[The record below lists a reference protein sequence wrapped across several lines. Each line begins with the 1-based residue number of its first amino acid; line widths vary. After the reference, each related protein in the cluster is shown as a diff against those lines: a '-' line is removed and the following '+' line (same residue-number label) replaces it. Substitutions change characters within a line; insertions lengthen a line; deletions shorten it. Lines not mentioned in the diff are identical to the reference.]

1 MTSQTSRIS
10 KSNNTHIRDIKEATP
25 KQVKNKDGV
34 ADKSKGS
41 QNCEHHKC
49 NKNMANTKL
58 HPAEQ
63 YAQQVRNKEILTCE
77 LVQLAVERYYRDQDN
92 AFDKGWYF
100 DRKAAV
106 RAITFIERL
115 KHTKGEWAGQRFRL
129 EPWQQ
134 FIIWNIF
141 GWKNADGTRRFRY
154 AYIEIARKNGK
165 TALSAG
171 IGLYMLFADGEARPE
186 VYSAATVK
194 DQAKICFSDAVEI
207 VKATDLK
214 NYLTPY
220 RNSIVYELKGGMMK
234 PLSSDYGTHDGLNPS
249 CGIIDEFHAH
259 KDSGMFDVIKSAFGA
274 RRQPLMFII
283 TTAGFNK
290 NGACYAYRDN
300 VVKVLRGVNSD
311 DTLFGIIYTLDDQ
324 SEWDNPKMWI
334 KSNPNLGVSLSVDY
348 LADQVTDAKNR
359 PEAVR
364 NVMTKN
370 VNLWVDA
377 EKTWI
382 LDEAWMRCCGEMSV
396 DDLAGCECWGG
407 LDLSNISDITAY
419 VLLFHER
426 DRFQLLPF
434 FWIPK
439 EKMLEKIRKE
449 NINYDLWVQAG
460 YVKVTEGNVI
470 DYDFVKADILS
481 IVSRYDLK
489 SSAYDRWN
497 SSQTI
502 IDLQNEGMECN
513 PFGQG
518 YGSMS
523 APSKEFEKLV
533 LSGRIEHFGNPVLR
547 WMLASTVIKTDPAGN
562 IKPDKEKSVQKI
574 DGIVASIM
582 ALGEWMT
589 AQAAEEND
597 PYSKRGMLSFN
608 E

>member
-1 MTSQTSRIS
+1 MT
-10 KSNNTHIRDIKEATP
+10 A
-25 KQVKNKDGV
+25 VKKY
-34 ADKSKGS
+34 
-41 QNCEHHKC
+41 
-49 NKNMANTKL
+49 
-58 HPAEQ
+58 PAEL
-63 YAQQVRNKEILTCE
+63 YAEQVRSGEILVCE
-77 LVQLAVERYYRDQDN
+77 YVRLAVERYYADLDRALDKGRY
-92 AFDKGWYF
+92 FDK
-100 DRKAAV
+100 KAAM
-106 RAITFIERL
+106 RAIHFIEKL

-134 FIIWNIF
+134 FVLWNIF

-154 AYIEIARKNGK
+154 VYIEIARKNGK

-171 IGLYMLFADGEARPE
+171 IGLYMLFADGESRPE

-283 TTAGFNK
+283 TTAGFDK
-290 NGACYAYRDN
+290 SGVCYAYREN
-300 VVKVLRGVNSD
+300 IIKVLRGVNED
-311 DTLFGIIYTLDDQ
+311 DSLFGIIYTLDDK
-324 SEWDNPKMWI
+324 SEWDDPKMWI
-334 KSNPNLGVSLSVDY
+334 KANPNLGVSLSADY
-348 LADQVTDAKNR
+348 LADQVKDAKNR

-370 VNLWVDA
+370 VDLWVDA
-377 EKTWI
+377 ERTWI
-382 LDEAWMRCCGEMSV
+382 LDDVWQKCIGTTDPA
-396 DDLAGCECWGG
+396 DLKGCACWGG
-407 LDLSNISDITAY
+407 LDLSNVSDITAY
-419 VLLFHER
+419 VLLFHEN
-426 DRFQLLPF
+426 DRFQLLPH
-434 FWIPK
+434 FWIPE
-439 EKMLEKIRKE
+439 EKMLEKVRKE
-449 NINYDLWVQAG
+449 NINYDKWVAKG
-460 YVKVTEGNVI
+460 YVTVTPGNVI
-470 DYDFVKADILS
+470 DYDFVKADILR
-481 IVSRYDLK
+481 IVADYDLRT
-489 SSAYDRWN
+489 SAYDRWN

-523 APSKEFEKLV
+523 APTKEFEKLV
-533 LSGRIEHFGNPVLR
+533 LTGKIEHFGNPVLR
-547 WMLASTVIKTDPAGN
+547 WMLASTLVKTDPAGN
-562 IKPDKEKSVQKI
+562 IKPDKEKSTQKI
-574 DGIVASIM
+574 DGIVAAIM

-589 AQAAEEND
+589 AQADDESNPYEN
-597 PYSKRGMLSFN
+597 RGLLTL
-608 E
+608 

>member
-1 MTSQTSRIS
+1 M
-10 KSNNTHIRDIKEATP
+10 AV
-25 KQVKNKDGV
+25 VKKY
-34 ADKSKGS
+34 
-41 QNCEHHKC
+41 
-49 NKNMANTKL
+49 
-58 HPAEQ
+58 PAEL
-63 YAQQVRNKEILTCE
+63 YAEQVRSGEILVCE
-77 LVQLAVERYYRDQDN
+77 YVRLAVERYYADLDR
-92 AFDKGWYF
+92 ALDKGWYF
-100 DRKAAV
+100 DKKAAM
-106 RAITFIERL
+106 RAIRFIEKL

-134 FIIWNIF
+134 FVLWNIF

-171 IGLYMLFADGEARPE
+171 IGLYMLFADGESRPE

-220 RNSIVYELKGGMMK
+220 RNSIVYELKGGTMK

-283 TTAGFNK
+283 TTAGFDK
-290 NGACYAYRDN
+290 SGVCYAYREN
-300 VVKVLRGVNSD
+300 VIKVLRGVNED
-311 DTLFGIIYTLDDQ
+311 DSLFGIIYTLDDK
-324 SEWDNPKMWI
+324 SEWDDPKMWI
-334 KSNPNLGVSLSVDY
+334 KANPNLGVSLSADY
-348 LADQVTDAKNR
+348 LADQVKDAKNR

-370 VNLWVDA
+370 VDLWVDA
-377 EKTWI
+377 ERTWI
-382 LDEAWMRCCGEMSV
+382 LDDVWLKCIGTTDPA
-396 DDLAGCECWGG
+396 DLKGCACWGG
-407 LDLSNISDITAY
+407 LDLSNVSDITAY
-419 VLLFHER
+419 VLLFHEN
-426 DRFQLLPF
+426 DRFQLLPH
-434 FWIPK
+434 FWIPE

-449 NINYDLWVQAG
+449 NINYDKWAAEG
-460 YVKVTEGNVI
+460 YVTVTPGNVI
-470 DYDFVKADILS
+470 DYDFVKADILR
-481 IVSRYDLK
+481 IVADYDLRT
-489 SSAYDRWN
+489 SAYDRWN

-523 APSKEFEKLV
+523 APAKEFEKLV
-533 LSGRIEHFGNPVLR
+533 LTGKIEHFGNPVLR
-547 WMLASTVIKTDPAGN
+547 WMLASTLVKTDPAGN
-562 IKPDKEKSVQKI
+562 IKPDKEKSTQKI

-589 AQAAEEND
+589 AQADDESNPYEN
-597 PYSKRGMLSFN
+597 RGLLTL
-608 E
+608 

>member
-1 MTSQTSRIS
+1 
-10 KSNNTHIRDIKEATP
+10 
-25 KQVKNKDGV
+25 
-34 ADKSKGS
+34 
-41 QNCEHHKC
+41 
-49 NKNMANTKL
+49 MAETKL
-58 HPAEQ
+58 HPAET
-63 YAQQVRNKEILTCE
+63 YAQQVRTGNILTCE
-77 LVQLAVERYYRDQDN
+77 FVQLAVDRYYRDMDN
-92 AFDKGWYF
+92 ALDKGWYF
-100 DRKAAV
+100 DRKAAQ
-106 RAITFIERL
+106 RAISFIERL
-115 KHTKGEWAGQRFRL
+115 KHTKGQWAGLRFKL

-141 GWKNADGTRRFRY
+141 GWKMADGTRRFRY
-154 AYIEIARKNGK
+154 AYVEIARKNGK

-171 IGLYMLFADGEARPE
+171 IGLYMLFADGESRPE

-194 DQAKICFSDAVEI
+194 DQARICFSDAVEI

-274 RRQPLMFII
+274 RKQPLMFII

-290 NGACYAYRDN
+290 AGACYAYRDN
-300 VVKVLRGVNSD
+300 VIKILRGINED
-311 DTLFGIIYTLDDQ
+311 DTLFGIIYTMDANED
-324 SEWDNPKMWI
+324 WDNPQMWI
-334 KSNPNLGVSLSVDY
+334 KSNPNLGVSLFPNY
-348 LADQVTDAKNR
+348 LEDQVNDAKNR

-382 LDEAWMRCCGEMSV
+382 LDDAWMKCVGTTEIE
-396 DDLAGCECWGG
+396 DLRGCECWGG
-407 LDLSNISDITAY
+407 LDLSNVSDITAF
-419 VLLFHER
+419 VLIFHEN
-426 DRFQLLPF
+426 DKFQLLPF
-434 FWIPK
+434 FWIPE

-449 NINYDLWVQAG
+449 NINYDLWVKAG
-460 YVKVTEGNVI
+460 FVKVTSGNVL
-470 DYDFVKADILS
+470 DYEFVKADILQ
-481 IVSRYDLK
+481 IVEIYDLQ

-533 LSGRIEHFGNPVLR
+533 LSEKIEHFGNPVLR
-547 WMLASTVIKTDPAGN
+547 WMLSSTLIKTDPAGN

-589 AQAAEEND
+589 AQAEDDND

-608 E
+608 D

>member
-1 MTSQTSRIS
+1 M
-10 KSNNTHIRDIKEATP
+10 AA
-25 KQVKNKDGV
+25 VKKY
-34 ADKSKGS
+34 
-41 QNCEHHKC
+41 
-49 NKNMANTKL
+49 
-58 HPAEQ
+58 PAEL
-63 YAQQVRNKEILTCE
+63 YAEQVRSGEILVCE
-77 LVQLAVERYYRDQDN
+77 YVRLAVERYYADLNR
-92 AFDKGWYF
+92 ALDKGWYF
-100 DRKAAV
+100 DKKAAM
-106 RAITFIERL
+106 RAIRFIEKL

-134 FIIWNIF
+134 FVLWNIF

-171 IGLYMLFADGEARPE
+171 IGLYMLFADGESRPE

-220 RNSIVYELKGGMMK
+220 RNSIVYELKGGTMK

-283 TTAGFNK
+283 TTAGFDK
-290 NGACYAYRDN
+290 SGVCYAYREN
-300 VVKVLRGVNSD
+300 VIKVLHGVNED
-311 DTLFGIIYTLDDQ
+311 DSLFGIIYTLDDK
-324 SEWDNPKMWI
+324 SEWDDPKMWI
-334 KSNPNLGVSLSVDY
+334 KANPNLGVSLSADY
-348 LADQVTDAKNR
+348 LADQVKDAKNR

-370 VNLWVDA
+370 VDLWVDA
-377 EKTWI
+377 ERTWI
-382 LDEAWMRCCGEMSV
+382 LDDAWQKCIGTT
-396 DDLAGCECWGG
+396 DPADLKGCACWGG
-407 LDLSNISDITAY
+407 LDLSNVSDITAY
-419 VLLFHER
+419 VLLFHEN
-426 DRFQLLPF
+426 DRFQLLPH
-434 FWIPK
+434 FWIPE
-439 EKMLEKIRKE
+439 EKMLEKVRKE
-449 NINYDLWVQAG
+449 NINYDKWVAEG
-460 YVKVTEGNVI
+460 YVTVTPGNVI
-470 DYDFVKADILS
+470 DYDFVKADILR
-481 IVSRYDLK
+481 IVADYDLRT
-489 SSAYDRWN
+489 SAYDRWN

-523 APSKEFEKLV
+523 APTKEFEKLV
-533 LSGRIEHFGNPVLR
+533 LTGKIEHFGNPVLR
-547 WMLASTVIKTDPAGN
+547 WMLASTLVKTDPAGN
-562 IKPDKEKSVQKI
+562 IKPDKEKSTQKI
-574 DGIVASIM
+574 DGIVTAIM

-589 AQAAEEND
+589 AQADDESNPYEN
-597 PYSKRGMLSFN
+597 RGLLTL
-608 E
+608 

>member
-1 MTSQTSRIS
+1 M
-10 KSNNTHIRDIKEATP
+10 AV
-25 KQVKNKDGV
+25 VKKY
-34 ADKSKGS
+34 
-41 QNCEHHKC
+41 
-49 NKNMANTKL
+49 
-58 HPAEQ
+58 PAEL
-63 YAQQVRNKEILTCE
+63 YAEQVRSGEILVCE
-77 LVQLAVERYYRDQDN
+77 YVRLAVERYYADLDR
-92 AFDKGWYF
+92 ALDKGWYF
-100 DRKAAV
+100 DKKAAM
-106 RAITFIERL
+106 RAIHFIEKL

-134 FIIWNIF
+134 FVLWNIF

-171 IGLYMLFADGEARPE
+171 IGLYMLFADGESRPE

-220 RNSIVYELKGGMMK
+220 RNSIVYELKGGTMK

-290 NGACYAYRDN
+290 SGACYAYREN
-300 VVKVLRGVNSD
+300 VIKVLRGVNED
-311 DTLFGIIYTLDDQ
+311 DSLFGIIYTLDDK
-324 SEWDNPKMWI
+324 SEWEDPKMWI
-334 KSNPNLGVSLSVDY
+334 KANPNLGVSLSADY
-348 LADQVTDAKNR
+348 LADQVKDAKNR

-370 VNLWVDA
+370 VDLWVDA
-377 EKTWI
+377 ERTWI
-382 LDEAWMRCCGEMSV
+382 LDDVWLKCIGTTDPA
-396 DDLAGCECWGG
+396 DLKGCACWGG
-407 LDLSNISDITAY
+407 LDLSNVSDITAY
-419 VLLFHER
+419 VLLFHKN
-426 DRFQLLPF
+426 DRFQLLPH
-434 FWIPK
+434 FWIPE

-449 NINYDLWVQAG
+449 NINYDKWAAEG
-460 YVKVTEGNVI
+460 YVTVTPGNVI
-470 DYDFVKADILS
+470 DYDFVKADILR
-481 IVSRYDLK
+481 IVADYDLRI
-489 SSAYDRWN
+489 SAYDRWN

-523 APSKEFEKLV
+523 APTKEFEKLV
-533 LSGRIEHFGNPVLR
+533 LTGKIEHFGNPVLR
-547 WMLASTVIKTDPAGN
+547 WMLASTLVKTDPAGN
-562 IKPDKEKSVQKI
+562 IKPDKEKSTQKI

-589 AQAAEEND
+589 AQTND
-597 PYSKRGMLSFN
+597 ESNPYETRGLLTL
-608 E
+608 

>member
-1 MTSQTSRIS
+1 M
-10 KSNNTHIRDIKEATP
+10 AA
-25 KQVKNKDGV
+25 VKKY
-34 ADKSKGS
+34 
-41 QNCEHHKC
+41 
-49 NKNMANTKL
+49 
-58 HPAEQ
+58 PAEL
-63 YAQQVRNKEILTCE
+63 YAEQVRSGESLVCE
-77 LVQLAVERYYRDQDN
+77 YVRLAVERYYADLDR
-92 AFDKGWYF
+92 ALDKGWYF
-100 DRKAAV
+100 DKKAAM
-106 RAITFIERL
+106 RAIRFIEKL

-134 FIIWNIF
+134 FVLWNIF

-171 IGLYMLFADGEARPE
+171 IGLYMLFADGESRPE

-220 RNSIVYELKGGMMK
+220 RNSIVYELKGGTMK

-283 TTAGFNK
+283 TTAGFDK
-290 NGACYAYRDN
+290 SGVCYAYREN
-300 VVKVLRGVNSD
+300 VIKVLRGVNED
-311 DTLFGIIYTLDDQ
+311 DSLFGIIYTLDDK
-324 SEWDNPKMWI
+324 SEWDDPKMWI
-334 KSNPNLGVSLSVDY
+334 KANPNLGVSLSADY
-348 LADQVTDAKNR
+348 LADQVKDAKNR

-370 VNLWVDA
+370 ADLWVDA
-377 EKTWI
+377 ERTWI
-382 LDEAWMRCCGEMSV
+382 LDDAWQKCIGTTAPA
-396 DDLAGCECWGG
+396 DLKGCACWGG
-407 LDLSNISDITAY
+407 LDLSNVSDITAY
-419 VLLFHER
+419 VLLFHEN
-426 DRFQLLPF
+426 DRFQLLPH
-434 FWIPK
+434 FWIPE

-449 NINYDLWVQAG
+449 NINYDKWAAEG
-460 YVKVTEGNVI
+460 YVTVTPGNVI
-470 DYDFVKADILS
+470 DYDFVKADILR
-481 IVSRYDLK
+481 IVADYDLRT
-489 SSAYDRWN
+489 SAYDRWN

-523 APSKEFEKLV
+523 APTKEFEKLV
-533 LSGRIEHFGNPVLR
+533 LTGKIEHFGNPVLR
-547 WMLASTVIKTDPAGN
+547 WMLASTLVKTDPAGN
-562 IKPDKEKSVQKI
+562 IKPDKEKSTQKI
-574 DGIVASIM
+574 DGIVAAIM

-589 AQAAEEND
+589 AQANDESNPYEN
-597 PYSKRGMLSFN
+597 RGLLTL
-608 E
+608 

>member
-1 MTSQTSRIS
+1 M
-10 KSNNTHIRDIKEATP
+10 AA
-25 KQVKNKDGV
+25 VKKY
-34 ADKSKGS
+34 
-41 QNCEHHKC
+41 
-49 NKNMANTKL
+49 
-58 HPAEQ
+58 PAEL
-63 YAQQVRNKEILTCE
+63 YAEQVRSGEILVCE
-77 LVQLAVERYYRDQDN
+77 YVRLAVERYYADFDRALDRGQY
-92 AFDKGWYF
+92 FDK
-100 DRKAAV
+100 KAAM
-106 RAITFIERL
+106 RAIRFIEKL

-134 FIIWNIF
+134 FVLWNIF

-171 IGLYMLFADGEARPE
+171 IGLYMLFADGESRPE

-220 RNSIVYELKGGMMK
+220 RNSIVYELKGGTMK

-283 TTAGFNK
+283 TTAGFDK
-290 NGACYAYRDN
+290 SGVCYAYREN
-300 VVKVLRGVNSD
+300 VIKVLRGVNED
-311 DTLFGIIYTLDDQ
+311 DSLFGIIYTLDDK
-324 SEWDNPKMWI
+324 SEWDDPKMWI
-334 KSNPNLGVSLSVDY
+334 KANPNLGVSLSADY
-348 LADQVTDAKNR
+348 LADQVKDAKNR

-370 VNLWVDA
+370 VDLWVDA
-377 EKTWI
+377 ERTWI
-382 LDEAWMRCCGEMSV
+382 LDDVWQKCIGTTAPAN
-396 DDLAGCECWGG
+396 LKGCACWGG
-407 LDLSNISDITAY
+407 LDLSNVSDITAY
-419 VLLFHER
+419 VLLFHES
-426 DRFQLLPF
+426 DRFQLLPH
-434 FWIPK
+434 FWIPE

-449 NINYDLWVQAG
+449 NINYDKWVAEG
-460 YVKVTEGNVI
+460 YVTVTPGNVI
-470 DYDFVKADILS
+470 DYDFVKADILR
-481 IVSRYDLK
+481 IVADYDLRT
-489 SSAYDRWN
+489 SAYDRWN

-523 APSKEFEKLV
+523 APTKEFEKLV
-533 LSGRIEHFGNPVLR
+533 LTGKIEHFGNPVLR
-547 WMLASTVIKTDPAGN
+547 WMLASTLVKTDPAGN
-562 IKPDKEKSVQKI
+562 IKPDKEKSTQKI

-589 AQAAEEND
+589 AQADDESNPYEN
-597 PYSKRGMLSFN
+597 RGLLTL
-608 E
+608 

>member
-1 MTSQTSRIS
+1 MT
-10 KSNNTHIRDIKEATP
+10 A
-25 KQVKNKDGV
+25 VKKY
-34 ADKSKGS
+34 
-41 QNCEHHKC
+41 
-49 NKNMANTKL
+49 
-58 HPAEQ
+58 PAEL
-63 YAQQVRNKEILTCE
+63 YAEQVRSGEILVCE
-77 LVQLAVERYYRDQDN
+77 YVRLAVERYYADLDRALDMGRY
-92 AFDKGWYF
+92 FDK
-100 DRKAAV
+100 KAAM
-106 RAITFIERL
+106 RAIRFIEKL

-134 FIIWNIF
+134 FVLWNIF

-171 IGLYMLFADGEARPE
+171 IGLYMLFADGESRPE

-220 RNSIVYELKGGMMK
+220 RNSIVYELKGGTMK

-283 TTAGFNK
+283 TTAGFDK
-290 NGACYAYRDN
+290 SGVCYAYREN
-300 VVKVLRGVNSD
+300 VIKVLRGVNED
-311 DTLFGIIYTLDDQ
+311 DSLFGIIYTLDDK
-324 SEWDNPKMWI
+324 SEWDDPKMWI
-334 KSNPNLGVSLSVDY
+334 KANPNLGVSLSADY
-348 LADQVTDAKNR
+348 LADQVKDAKNR

-370 VNLWVDA
+370 VDLWVDA
-377 EKTWI
+377 ERTWI
-382 LDEAWMRCCGEMSV
+382 LDDAWQKCIGTT
-396 DDLAGCECWGG
+396 DPADLKGCACWGG
-407 LDLSNISDITAY
+407 LDLSNVSDITAY
-419 VLLFHER
+419 VLLFHEN
-426 DRFQLLPF
+426 DRFQLLPH
-434 FWIPK
+434 FWIPE

-449 NINYDLWVQAG
+449 NINYDKWAAEG
-460 YVKVTEGNVI
+460 YVTVTPGNVI
-470 DYDFVKADILS
+470 DYDFVKADILR
-481 IVSRYDLK
+481 IVADYDLRT
-489 SSAYDRWN
+489 SAYDRWN

-523 APSKEFEKLV
+523 APTKEFEKLV
-533 LSGRIEHFGNPVLR
+533 LTGKIEHFGNPVLR
-547 WMLASTVIKTDPAGN
+547 WMLASTLVKTDPAGN
-562 IKPDKEKSVQKI
+562 IKPDKEKSTQKI

-589 AQAAEEND
+589 AQANDESNPYEN
-597 PYSKRGMLSFN
+597 RGLLTL
-608 E
+608 

>member
-1 MTSQTSRIS
+1 MTV
-10 KSNNTHIRDIKEATP
+10 IK
-25 KQVKNKDGV
+25 KY
-34 ADKSKGS
+34 
-41 QNCEHHKC
+41 
-49 NKNMANTKL
+49 
-58 HPAEQ
+58 PAEL
-63 YAQQVRNKEILTCE
+63 YAERVRDGEILACE
-77 LVQLAVERYYRDQDN
+77 YVQLAVRRYTADLDN
-92 AFDKGWYF
+92 ALDKGWYF
-100 DRKAAV
+100 DKKAAM
-106 RAITFIERL
+106 RAINFIEKL

-134 FIIWNIF
+134 FVLCNIF

-171 IGLYMLFADGEARPE
+171 VGLYMLFADGESRPE

-194 DQAKICFSDAVEI
+194 DQAKICFSDAVAI

-220 RNSIVYELKGGMMK
+220 RNSIVYESKGGTFK

-290 NGACYAYRDN
+290 SGACYAYREN
-300 VVKVLRGVNSD
+300 VIKVLRGVNED
-311 DTLFGIIYTLDDQ
+311 DSLFGIIYTLD
-324 SEWDNPKMWI
+324 SKEEWDDPKMWI
-334 KSNPNLGVSLSVDY
+334 KSNPNLGVSLSADY
-348 LADQVTDAKNR
+348 LADQVKDAKNR

-377 EKTWI
+377 ERTWI
-382 LDEAWMRCCGEMSV
+382 LDDAWQKCAGTTAPA
-396 DDLAGCECWGG
+396 DLKGCACWGG
-407 LDLSNISDITAY
+407 LDLSNVSDITAY
-419 VLLFHER
+419 VLLFHEN
-426 DRFQLLPF
+426 DRFQLLPH
-434 FWIPK
+434 FWIPE

-449 NINYDLWVQAG
+449 NINYDRWVADG
-460 YVKVTEGNVI
+460 YVTVTPGNVI
-470 DYDFVKADILS
+470 DYDFVKADILR
-481 IVSRYDLK
+481 IVADYDLHT
-489 SSAYDRWN
+489 SAYDRWN

-523 APSKEFEKLV
+523 APTKEFEKLV
-533 LSGRIEHFGNPVLR
+533 LTEKVEHFGNPVLR
-547 WMLASTVIKTDPAGN
+547 WMLSSTVVKSDPAGN
-562 IKPDKEKSVQKI
+562 IKPDKEKSTQKI
-574 DGIVASIM
+574 DGIVAAIM

-589 AQAAEEND
+589 AQADDESNPYEN
-597 PYSKRGMLSFN
+597 RGLLTL
-608 E
+608 

>member
-1 MTSQTSRIS
+1 MATQ
-10 KSNNTHIRDIKEATP
+10 KKHIAETY
-25 KQVKNKDGV
+25 
-34 ADKSKGS
+34 
-41 QNCEHHKC
+41 
-49 NKNMANTKL
+49 
-58 HPAEQ
+58 AEQ
-63 YAQQVRNKEILTCE
+63 VLSGKILTCE
-77 LVQLAVERYYRDQDN
+77 FVQLAVKRYHSDFEI
-92 AFDKGWYF
+92 ALEKGWHF
-100 DRKAAV
+100 DRKAAA
-106 RAITFIERL
+106 RAIKFIESL
-115 KHTKGEWAGQRFRL
+115 KHTKGVWAGQKFIL

-141 GWKNADGTRRFRY
+141 GWKLADGTRRFRY
-154 AYIEIARKNGK
+154 VYIEIARKNGK

-171 IGLYMLFADGEARPE
+171 IGLYMLFADGESRPE

-194 DQAKICFSDAVEI
+194 DQAKICFADAVEI

-214 NYLTPY
+214 NYLSPF
-220 RNSIVYELKGGMMK
+220 RNSIVYELKGGQFK

-300 VVKVLRGVNSD
+300 VIKVLRDVNQD
-311 DTLFGIIYTLDDQ
+311 DTLFGMIYTLDQ
-324 SEWDNPKMWI
+324 NEEWDNPKMWI

-348 LADQVTDAKNR
+348 LAGEIKDAKNR

-382 LDEAWMRCCGEMSV
+382 MDEVWQKCDGKTVLA
-396 DDLAGCECWGG
+396 DLQSCDCRGG
-407 LDLSNISDITAY
+407 LDLSNVSDITAF
-419 VLLFHER
+419 VLLFNEN

-434 FWIPK
+434 FWIPQ

-449 NINYDLWVQAG
+449 NINYDHWVRQG
-460 YVKVTEGNVI
+460 FVKVTPGNI
-470 DYDFVKADILS
+470 TDYDFVKADILK
-481 IVSRYDLK
+481 IAADYNLK
-489 SSAYDRWN
+489 STAYDRWN

-502 IDLQNEGMECN
+502 IDLSNEGLTFN

-523 APSKEFEKLV
+523 APTKQFEALV
-533 LSGRIEHFGNPVLR
+533 LSGQLEHFGNPVLR
-547 WMLASTVIKTDPAGN
+547 WMLSSTLVKTDPAGN

-589 AQAAEEND
+589 DQAND
-597 PYSKRGMLSFN
+597 DSNPYNDRGLLTL
-608 E
+608 

>member
-1 MTSQTSRIS
+1 M
-10 KSNNTHIRDIKEATP
+10 AA
-25 KQVKNKDGV
+25 VKKY
-34 ADKSKGS
+34 
-41 QNCEHHKC
+41 
-49 NKNMANTKL
+49 
-58 HPAEQ
+58 PAEF
-63 YAQQVRNKEILTCE
+63 YAEQVRSGAILVCE
-77 LVQLAVERYYRDQDN
+77 YVRLAVERYYADLDRVLDEGRY
-92 AFDKGWYF
+92 FDK
-100 DRKAAV
+100 KAAM
-106 RAITFIERL
+106 RAIHFIEKL

-134 FIIWNIF
+134 FVLWNIF

-171 IGLYMLFADGEARPE
+171 IGLYMLFADGESRPE

-220 RNSIVYELKGGMMK
+220 RNSIVYELKGGTMK

-274 RRQPLMFII
+274 RRQPLMFVI

-290 NGACYAYRDN
+290 SGACYAYREN
-300 VVKVLRGVNSD
+300 VIKVLRGVNED
-311 DTLFGIIYTLDDQ
+311 DSLFGIIYTLDDK
-324 SEWDNPKMWI
+324 SEWDDPKMWI
-334 KSNPNLGVSLSVDY
+334 KANPNLGVSLSADY
-348 LADQVTDAKNR
+348 LADQVKDAKNR

-370 VNLWVDA
+370 VDLWVDA
-377 EKTWI
+377 ERTWI
-382 LDEAWMRCCGEMSV
+382 LDDAWQKCIGTTAPA
-396 DDLAGCECWGG
+396 DLKGCACWGG
-407 LDLSNISDITAY
+407 LDLSNVSDITAY
-419 VLLFHER
+419 VLLFHEN
-426 DRFQLLPF
+426 DRFQLLPH
-434 FWIPK
+434 FWIPE
-439 EKMLEKIRKE
+439 EKMREKIRKE
-449 NINYDLWVQAG
+449 NINYDKWVAEG
-460 YVKVTEGNVI
+460 YVTVTPGNVI
-470 DYDFVKADILS
+470 DYDFVKADILR
-481 IVSRYDLK
+481 IVADYDLRT
-489 SSAYDRWN
+489 SAYDRWN

-523 APSKEFEKLV
+523 APTKEFEKLV
-533 LSGRIEHFGNPVLR
+533 LTGKIEHFGNPVLR
-547 WMLASTVIKTDPAGN
+547 WMLASTLVKTDPAGN
-562 IKPDKEKSVQKI
+562 IKPDKEKSTQKI
-574 DGIVASIM
+574 DGIVAAIM

-589 AQAAEEND
+589 AQANDERNPYEN
-597 PYSKRGMLSFN
+597 RGLLTL
-608 E
+608 

>member
-1 MTSQTSRIS
+1 MV
-10 KSNNTHIRDIKEATP
+10 A
-25 KQVKNKDGV
+25 VKKY
-34 ADKSKGS
+34 
-41 QNCEHHKC
+41 
-49 NKNMANTKL
+49 
-58 HPAEQ
+58 PAEL
-63 YAQQVRNKEILTCE
+63 YAEQVRSGEILVCE
-77 LVQLAVERYYRDQDN
+77 YVRLAVERYYADLDRALDKGRY
-92 AFDKGWYF
+92 FDK
-100 DRKAAV
+100 KAAM
-106 RAITFIERL
+106 RAIHFIEKL

-134 FIIWNIF
+134 FVLWNIF

-171 IGLYMLFADGEARPE
+171 IGLYMLFADGESRPE

-220 RNSIVYELKGGMMK
+220 RNSIVYELKGGTMK

-274 RRQPLMFII
+274 RRQPLMFVI

-290 NGACYAYRDN
+290 SGACYAYREN
-300 VVKVLRGVNSD
+300 VIKVLRGVNED
-311 DTLFGIIYTLDDQ
+311 DSLFGIIYTLDDK
-324 SEWDNPKMWI
+324 SEWDDPKMWI
-334 KSNPNLGVSLSVDY
+334 KANPNLGVSLSADY
-348 LADQVTDAKNR
+348 LADQVKDAKNR

-370 VNLWVDA
+370 VDLWVDA
-377 EKTWI
+377 ERTWI
-382 LDEAWMRCCGEMSV
+382 LDDAWLKCIGTT
-396 DDLAGCECWGG
+396 DPADLKGCACWGG
-407 LDLSNISDITAY
+407 LDLSNVSDITAY
-419 VLLFHER
+419 VLLFHEN
-426 DRFQLLPF
+426 DRFQLLPH
-434 FWIPK
+434 FWIPE
-439 EKMLEKIRKE
+439 EKMLEKVRKE
-449 NINYDLWVQAG
+449 NINYDKWVAEG
-460 YVKVTEGNVI
+460 YVTVTPGNVI
-470 DYDFVKADILS
+470 DYDFVKADILR
-481 IVSRYDLK
+481 IIADYDLRT
-489 SSAYDRWN
+489 SAYDRWN

-523 APSKEFEKLV
+523 APTKEFEKLV
-533 LSGRIEHFGNPVLR
+533 LTGKIEHFGNPVLR
-547 WMLASTVIKTDPAGN
+547 WMLASTLVKTDPAGN
-562 IKPDKEKSVQKI
+562 IKPDKEKSTQKI

-589 AQAAEEND
+589 AQADDESNPYEN
-597 PYSKRGMLSFN
+597 RGLLTL
-608 E
+608 

>member
-1 MTSQTSRIS
+1 M
-10 KSNNTHIRDIKEATP
+10 AA
-25 KQVKNKDGV
+25 VKKY
-34 ADKSKGS
+34 
-41 QNCEHHKC
+41 
-49 NKNMANTKL
+49 
-58 HPAEQ
+58 PAEL
-63 YAQQVRNKEILTCE
+63 YAEQVRSGEILVCE
-77 LVQLAVERYYRDQDN
+77 YVRLAVERYYADLDR
-92 AFDKGWYF
+92 ALDKGWYF
-100 DRKAAV
+100 DKKAAM
-106 RAITFIERL
+106 RAIRFIEKL

-134 FIIWNIF
+134 FVLWNIF

-154 AYIEIARKNGK
+154 VYIEIARKNGK

-171 IGLYMLFADGEARPE
+171 IGLYMLFADGESRPE

-220 RNSIVYELKGGMMK
+220 RNSIVYELKGGTMK

-283 TTAGFNK
+283 TTAGFDK
-290 NGACYAYRDN
+290 SGVCYAYREN
-300 VVKVLRGVNSD
+300 VIKVLRGVNED
-311 DTLFGIIYTLDDQ
+311 DSLFGIIYTLDDK
-324 SEWDNPKMWI
+324 SEWDDPKMWI
-334 KSNPNLGVSLSVDY
+334 KANPNLGVSLSADY
-348 LADQVTDAKNR
+348 LADQVKDAKNR

-370 VNLWVDA
+370 VDLWVDA
-377 EKTWI
+377 ERTWI
-382 LDEAWMRCCGEMSV
+382 LDDAWQKCIGTTAPA
-396 DDLAGCECWGG
+396 DLKGCACWGG
-407 LDLSNISDITAY
+407 LDLSNVSDITAY
-419 VLLFHER
+419 VLLFHEN
-426 DRFQLLPF
+426 DRFQLLPH
-434 FWIPK
+434 FWIPE

-449 NINYDLWVQAG
+449 NINYDKWVAEG
-460 YVKVTEGNVI
+460 YVTVTPGNVI
-470 DYDFVKADILS
+470 DYDFVKADILR
-481 IVSRYDLK
+481 IVADYDLRT
-489 SSAYDRWN
+489 SAYDRWN

-523 APSKEFEKLV
+523 APTKEFEKLV
-533 LSGRIEHFGNPVLR
+533 LTGKIEHFGNPVLR
-547 WMLASTVIKTDPAGN
+547 WMLASTLVKTDPAGN
-562 IKPDKEKSVQKI
+562 IKPDKEKSTQKI

-589 AQAAEEND
+589 AQANDESNPYEN
-597 PYSKRGMLSFN
+597 RGLLTL
-608 E
+608 

>member
-1 MTSQTSRIS
+1 
-10 KSNNTHIRDIKEATP
+10 
-25 KQVKNKDGV
+25 
-34 ADKSKGS
+34 
-41 QNCEHHKC
+41 
-49 NKNMANTKL
+49 MANTKL

-77 LVQLAVERYYRDQDN
+77 LVQLAVQRYYRDLDN

-334 KSNPNLGVSLSVDY
+334 KSNPNLGVSLSADY

-419 VLLFHER
+419 ALLFHER

-449 NINYDLWVQAG
+449 NINYDLWVRAG

>member
-1 MTSQTSRIS
+1 
-10 KSNNTHIRDIKEATP
+10 
-25 KQVKNKDGV
+25 
-34 ADKSKGS
+34 
-41 QNCEHHKC
+41 
-49 NKNMANTKL
+49 MAETKL
-58 HPAEQ
+58 HPAET
-63 YAQQVRNKEILTCE
+63 YAQQVRTGNILTCE
-77 LVQLAVERYYRDQDN
+77 FVQLAVDRYYRDMDN
-92 AFDKGWYF
+92 ALDKGWYF
-100 DRKAAV
+100 DRKAAQ
-106 RAITFIERL
+106 RAISFIERL
-115 KHTKGEWAGQRFRL
+115 KHTKGQWAGLRFKL

-141 GWKNADGTRRFRY
+141 GWKMADGTRRFRY
-154 AYIEIARKNGK
+154 AYVEIARKNGK

-171 IGLYMLFADGEARPE
+171 IGLNMLFADGESRPE

-194 DQAKICFSDAVEI
+194 DQARICFSDAVEI

-274 RRQPLMFII
+274 RKQPLMFII

-290 NGACYAYRDN
+290 AGACYAYRDN
-300 VVKVLRGVNSD
+300 VIKILRGINED
-311 DTLFGIIYTLDDQ
+311 DTLFGIIYTMDANE
-324 SEWDNPKMWI
+324 EWDNPQMWI
-334 KSNPNLGVSLSVDY
+334 KSNPNLGVSLFPNY
-348 LADQVTDAKNR
+348 LEDQVNDAKNR

-382 LDEAWMRCCGEMSV
+382 LDDAWMKCVGTTEIE
-396 DDLAGCECWGG
+396 DLRGCECWGG
-407 LDLSNISDITAY
+407 LDLSNVSDITAF
-419 VLLFHER
+419 VLIFHEN
-426 DRFQLLPF
+426 DKFQLLPF
-434 FWIPK
+434 FWIPE

-449 NINYDLWVQAG
+449 NINYDLWVKAG
-460 YVKVTEGNVI
+460 FVKVTSGNVL
-470 DYDFVKADILS
+470 DYEFVKADILQ
-481 IVSRYDLK
+481 IVEIYDLQ

-533 LSGRIEHFGNPVLR
+533 LSEKIEHFGNPVLR
-547 WMLASTVIKTDPAGN
+547 WMLSSTLIKTDPAGN

-589 AQAAEEND
+589 AQAEDDND

-608 E
+608 D

>member
-1 MTSQTSRIS
+1 M
-10 KSNNTHIRDIKEATP
+10 AA
-25 KQVKNKDGV
+25 VKKY
-34 ADKSKGS
+34 
-41 QNCEHHKC
+41 
-49 NKNMANTKL
+49 
-58 HPAEQ
+58 PAEL
-63 YAQQVRNKEILTCE
+63 YAEQVRSGEILVCE
-77 LVQLAVERYYRDQDN
+77 YVRLAVERYYADFDRALDRGQY
-92 AFDKGWYF
+92 FDK
-100 DRKAAV
+100 KAAM
-106 RAITFIERL
+106 RAIRFIEKL

-129 EPWQQ
+129 ESWQQ
-134 FIIWNIF
+134 FVLWNIF

-171 IGLYMLFADGEARPE
+171 IGLYMLFADGESRPE

-194 DQAKICFSDAVEI
+194 DQAKICFSDAAEI

-220 RNSIVYELKGGMMK
+220 RNSIVYELKGGTMK

-283 TTAGFNK
+283 TTAGFDK
-290 NGACYAYRDN
+290 SGVCYAYREN
-300 VVKVLRGVNSD
+300 IIKVLRGVNED
-311 DTLFGIIYTLDDQ
+311 DSLFGIIYTLDDK
-324 SEWDNPKMWI
+324 SEWDDPKMWI
-334 KSNPNLGVSLSVDY
+334 KANPNLGVSLSADY
-348 LADQVTDAKNR
+348 LADQVKDAKNR

-370 VNLWVDA
+370 VDLWVDA
-377 EKTWI
+377 ERTWI
-382 LDEAWMRCCGEMSV
+382 LDDVWQKCIGTTDPA
-396 DDLAGCECWGG
+396 DLKGCACWGG
-407 LDLSNISDITAY
+407 LDLSNVSDITAY
-419 VLLFHER
+419 VLLFHEN
-426 DRFQLLPF
+426 DRFQLLPH
-434 FWIPK
+434 FWIPE

-449 NINYDLWVQAG
+449 NINYDKWAAEG
-460 YVKVTEGNVI
+460 YVTVTPGNVI
-470 DYDFVKADILS
+470 DYDFVKADILR
-481 IVSRYDLK
+481 IVADYDLRT
-489 SSAYDRWN
+489 SAYDRWN

-523 APSKEFEKLV
+523 APTKEFEKLV
-533 LSGRIEHFGNPVLR
+533 LTGKIEHFGNPVLR
-547 WMLASTVIKTDPAGN
+547 WMLASTLVKTDPAGN
-562 IKPDKEKSVQKI
+562 IKPDKEKSTQKI

-589 AQAAEEND
+589 AQANDESNPYEN
-597 PYSKRGMLSFN
+597 RGLLSL
-608 E
+608 